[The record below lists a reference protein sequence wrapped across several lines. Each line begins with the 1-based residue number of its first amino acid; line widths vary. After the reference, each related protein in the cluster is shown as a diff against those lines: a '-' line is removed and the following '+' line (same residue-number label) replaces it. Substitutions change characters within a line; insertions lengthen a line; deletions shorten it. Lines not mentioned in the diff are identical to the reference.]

1 MDRSVVGESAARV
14 GESVAG
20 KVVLISGANSGIGRA
35 TAALLAARGARVHA
49 GMRDTARATK
59 LLSLAEGAPGPVL
72 PLPLDVTSDESVG
85 SAVEQVISAEG
96 RIDIL
101 VNNAGVGYNA
111 VAEDIDIGEAKKV
124 FDVNY
129 WGVIRMIKAVVPHM
143 REVGSGHVVN
153 VSSVAGR
160 IAAIGQSVYSSSKW
174 AVESLSE
181 GLAQELAPHGIGVS
195 IIEPGVTRT
204 AILPKNEGHP
214 SPTAY
219 ETAYRRMLGFYA
231 AGVAAGVQPAE
242 VAEVVLEALT
252 AGEPRLRWTAAWGGR
267 ELPSGRA
274 AMTDEQWVDL
284 ARCESDEEYAA
295 RFSELFGLDLGPL

>member
-1 MDRSVVGESAARV
+1 MIRSVAD
-14 GESVAG
+14 

-35 TAALLAARGARVHA
+35 TAALLASEGARVHA
-49 GMRDTARATK
+49 GMRDTAKAAK
-59 LLSLAEGAPGPVL
+59 LMAMAEGAPGPVT
-72 PLPLDVTSDESVG
+72 PVTLDVTSDESV
-85 SAVEQVISAEG
+85 SRAVDDVLAAEG

-111 VAEDIDIGEAKKV
+111 VAEDIDIEEAKGV
-124 FDVNY
+124 FEVNY
-129 WGVIRMIKAVVPHM
+129 WGIIRMIKAAVPHM
-143 REVGSGHVVN
+143 RAAGSGHVVN

-219 ETAYRRMLGFYA
+219 ETAYRRMFDFYA
-231 AGVAAGVQPAE
+231 AGVAAGAQPGE
-242 VAEVVLEALT
+242 VAEIILEALT
-252 AGEPRLRWTAAWGGR
+252 TDQPRLRWTAAWGGR
-267 ELPSGRA
+267 ELPAGRA

-284 ARCESDEEYAA
+284 ARCDSDEEYAA
-295 RFSELFGLDLGPL
+295 RFTELFGLEL